1 MEKFVTQKCLQKE
14 VVSQLKAMKSKTSD
28 NLVVRVAVGRPEGP
42 YSAAFRI
49 WSPPGK
55 SDVYAS
61 VRDIAGDIKISLHES
76 GECFAGLTSQFAKK
90 ETAAVT
96 MIGGLRHQSQWTRL
110 THVGSR
116 MVCPLQFAIPASEL
130 KTWRSTPLLTKD
142 VTWLESPGQERS
154 VIISCIF
161 TGQCLED
168 GNWPGRQ
175 NGTQILA
182 TKLLPNSEKFWLIY
196 QNCPTS
202 TLERTILTEA
212 QTHKRQQEMVCF
224 SEITENTPPA
234 PRNLVF
240 KELFD
245 DQLLVVLDAAAL

>member
-1 MEKFVTQKCLQKE
+1 
-14 VVSQLKAMKSKTSD
+14 MKSKTSD
-28 NLVVRVAVGRPEGP
+28 NLVVRVSVGCPEGP
-42 YSAAFRI
+42 NSAVFRI

-76 GECFAGLTSQFAKK
+76 GECFAGLTSQFAKM
-90 ETAAVT
+90 ETAAVA

-130 KTWRSTPLLTKD
+130 KTWRTAPLLAKD
-142 VTWLESPGQERS
+142 VTWLKSPGQEHS

-168 GNWPGRQ
+168 GNWPGCQ

-182 TKLLPNSEKFWLIY
+182 TKLLPNSEKFWLVY
-196 QNCPTS
+196 QNCSTT
-202 TLERTILTEA
+202 TLERTILSEA
-212 QTHKRQQEMVCF
+212 LTHKKKQEMVRF
-224 SEITENTPPA
+224 SNITKDTPPA
-234 PRNLVF
+234 PRNLIF